1 MNAVD
6 TNQTESETMNPS
18 EIKSAMAVF
27 SWNGK
32 SYECGFGL
40 YDFRHDHNTATFKA
54 AELWCATEN
63 RKLASI
69 A

>member
-1 MNAVD
+1 
-6 TNQTESETMNPS
+6 MNPS